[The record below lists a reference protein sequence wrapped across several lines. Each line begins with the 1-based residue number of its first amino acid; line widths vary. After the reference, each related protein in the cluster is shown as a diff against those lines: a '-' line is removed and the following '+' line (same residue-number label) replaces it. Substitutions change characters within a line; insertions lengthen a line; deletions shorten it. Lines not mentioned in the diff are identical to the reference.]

1 MAPTDTRK
9 PDGDEEPP
17 AVKSPVEARSGLI
30 SGHVITILIVGTVL
44 AIAFLGIVWA
54 VVGA

>member
-1 MAPTDTRK
+1 MAPMDTRK
-9 PDGDEEPP
+9 PNVDDEPP

-30 SGHVITILIVGTVL
+30 SGHVITILIVGTIL
-44 AIAFLGIVWA
+44 AVIFLGIVWA